1 MVYNTHTKQENG
13 MIAITAL
20 LIVAGSVALS
30 GNSAKASSALA
41 SSISCMDASG
51 VPATVVKTKSGKQVP
66 IIYWKSSTFSGS
78 GWTPER
84 RCREVSM
91 RFQQFHSTDNL
102 EFITTGRMNGLPVI
116 CVANSNGGPC
126 AGLLYTLKPGQNAT
140 ATLQKLFDVQKK
152 PDGSPLEE
160 TTSRMYVSVDS
171 VIQRRMGSAITP
183 APVNTAPTTT
193 TGYSLF

>member
-1 MVYNTHTKQENG
+1 MKNK
-13 MIAITAL
+13 
-20 LIVAGSVALS
+20 LS
-30 GNSAKASSALA
+30 ATIYTVISLAFIQAPMAEASSALA
-41 SSISCMDASG
+41 SSITCIDANG

-66 IIYWKSSTFSGS
+66 IIYWKSTTFSGS

-183 APVNTAPTTT
+183 APAAIAPTTP
-193 TGYSLF
+193 GYSLF

>member
-1 MVYNTHTKQENG
+1 MNKKLLL
-13 MIAITAL
+13 IAAITL
-20 LIVAGSVALS
+20 CLFPQSS
-30 GNSAKASSALA
+30 HSAALA
-41 SSISCMDASG
+41 SSITCMDANG

-66 IIYWKSSTFSGS
+66 IIYWKSTTFAGS

-84 RCREVSM
+84 RCKEVSM
-91 RFQQFHSTDNL
+91 RFQQFHSTNNL
-102 EFITTGRMNGLPVI
+102 EYITTGRMNGLPVI

-183 APVNTAPTTT
+183 APVKSAPTTT
-193 TGYSLF
+193 PGYSLF

>member
-1 MVYNTHTKQENG
+1 MGSAFIWAQPKA
-13 MIAITAL
+13 IA
-20 LIVAGSVALS
+20 
-30 GNSAKASSALA
+30 NNALA
-41 SSISCMDASG
+41 STITCIVANG

-78 GWTPER
+78 GWTPEK

-91 RFQQFHSTDNL
+91 RFQKFHSADKL

-116 CVANSNGGPC
+116 CVATTNGGAC

-140 ATLQKLFDVQKK
+140 ATLKKLFDVQRN

-171 VIQRRMGSAITP
+171 LIQRKMGSAVTP
-183 APVNTAPTTT
+183 APINAAPSTTIP
-193 TGYSLF
+193 GYSLF